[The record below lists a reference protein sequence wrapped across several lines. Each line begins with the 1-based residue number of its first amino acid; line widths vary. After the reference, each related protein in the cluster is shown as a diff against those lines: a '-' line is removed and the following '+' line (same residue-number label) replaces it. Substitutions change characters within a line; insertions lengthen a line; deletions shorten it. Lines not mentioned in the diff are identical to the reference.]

1 MQLNTTALYI
11 LNTLTAPPIYI
22 YERGKSNKKGIK
34 KTHKLIEEKYEQYSN
49 QKFVENK
56 VNDSNNKIFT

>member
-1 MQLNTTALYI
+1 MLGVVIEVEESTESNSHY
-11 LNTLTAPPIYI
+11 LT
-22 YERGKSNKKGIK
+22 RS
-34 KTHKLIEEKYEQYSN
+34 LSKYEQYSN